1 MLDRLFVED
10 RQSAEYSRALK
21 EAQNEAS
28 RFEAVATLSK
38 LEKLK
43 AIESAVYQKLFGDDP
58 SNMKTSS
65 TDEAEEEI
73 LELETS
79 PSPAGKTKKNVID
92 TASKER
98 TALVQPNLSYASQAS
113 KPAAPPEV
121 KPLDRWGEMQQRLGK
136 KLMEEMGAAA
146 WQRRK
151 LINEKRAADEKK
163 RLDRITYQLK
173 LIPRKRGSKIHQ
185 YTSFAP
191 ATNDCRTYWSAQHGS
206 QIQAAQIALNVRF
219 QSVFEKD
226 VEFRLWPEPADW
238 KAFEKNPENGR
249 EILAKA
255 EKFLDFWIWDFL
267 SRSHATDRVPLST
280 CLAWFLKG
288 EKSPEYKKFVKVSVT
303 PKPENAVAAN
313 ACFKA
318 HAIKVWGG
326 ISSEIAVQDKKF
338 RQENAD
344 RIARN
349 VDPRTIAQPSFEEVY
364 KKRVVDEE
372 GCSKIVSKE
381 TTIRDPLGESS
392 STPKV
397 TDGTIDTSTKD
408 LKESRPKARQPEY
421 NVLEVNVDGT
431 YKMTSAKDSR
441 GFTHISQAAADKADE
456 EYAKNW
462 AQASDTSLD
471 GDNIV
476 ETDDF
481 IKNESDSGFG
491 TSRARNMIPVGGWAT
506 YSPNESR
513 ETSPMRTIQAVA
525 EATDSFPV
533 SGLNRPDDVTSG
545 MSALSLEKT
554 NSRSNSSQS
563 FLLPNTE
570 VRSENSS

>member
-1 MLDRLFVED
+1 MKIPGASSRRLNRGLPRRLSGGELSPSD
-10 RQSAEYSRALK
+10 SKGSTRSPS
-21 EAQNEAS
+21 NW
-28 RFEAVATLSK
+28 ATL
-38 LEKLK
+38 LLGFGTTL
-43 AIESAVYQKLFGDDP
+43 LFSFERGLP
-58 SNMKTSS
+58 RC
-65 TDEAEEEI
+65 
-73 LELETS
+73 LGGGGLS
-79 PSPAGKTKKNVID
+79 PSD
-92 TASKER
+92 SK
-98 TALVQPNLSYASQAS
+98 
-113 KPAAPPEV
+113 
-121 KPLDRWGEMQQRLGK
+121 
-136 KLMEEMGAAA
+136 
-146 WQRRK
+146 
-151 LINEKRAADEKK
+151 
-163 RLDRITYQLK
+163 
-173 LIPRKRGSKIHQ
+173 GS
-185 YTSFAP
+185 T
-191 ATNDCRTYWSAQHGS
+191 
-206 QIQAAQIALNVRF
+206 
-219 QSVFEKD
+219 
-226 VEFRLWPEPADW
+226 
-238 KAFEKNPENGR
+238 
-249 EILAKA
+249 
-255 EKFLDFWIWDFL
+255 
-267 SRSHATDRVPLST
+267 RSPS
-280 CLAWFLKG
+280 
-288 EKSPEYKKFVKVSVT
+288 
-303 PKPENAVAAN
+303 
-313 ACFKA
+313 
-318 HAIKVWGG
+318 
-326 ISSEIAVQDKKF
+326 
-338 RQENAD
+338 
-344 RIARN
+344 
-349 VDPRTIAQPSFEEVY
+349 RTIAQPSFEEVY
-364 KKRVVDEE
+364 KKRVVDKE

-381 TTIRDPLGESS
+381 TTIRDHLGESS

-456 EYAKNW
+456 EYAKNC
-462 AQASDTSLD
+462 AQASDASLD

-506 YSPNESR
+506 DSPNESR